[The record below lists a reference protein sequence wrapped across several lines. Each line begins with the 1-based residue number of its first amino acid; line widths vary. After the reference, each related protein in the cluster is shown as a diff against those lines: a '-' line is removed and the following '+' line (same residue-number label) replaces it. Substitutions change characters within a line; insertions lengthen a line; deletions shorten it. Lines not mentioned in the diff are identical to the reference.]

1 MCVFSTRA
9 VEAVPERVVNSVA
22 DWANAAA
29 LVKRLL
35 SNKYTC
41 IFQALCDFT
50 RSRPCSRTR
59 STAASIAEG
68 VITNCSV
75 RARYYTRDTAVGRP
89 CGEGTRLRH
98 WICAQDGILT
108 GRGLHKLPLPP
119 SSAALPCSQSQQVS
133 RPARVSD
140 YEPQSASSLSSLTP
154 EVLPCTAV
162 VETFFFPSQPQ
173 LRN

>member
-1 MCVFSTRA
+1 MFSTRA

-35 SNKYTC
+35 SDKYTC

-68 VITNCSV
+68 VISLIAAYEQGTIHATRLWGDHVEKAQGSGIGFVHKMAFSLVEDYINYHYLRALLHCLVHNPSRF
-75 RARYYTRDTAVGRP
+75 RARREFPITNP
-89 CGEGTRLRH
+89 SLLR
-98 WICAQDGILT
+98 
-108 GRGLHKLPLPP
+108 
-119 SSAALPCSQSQQVS
+119 
-133 RPARVSD
+133 
-140 YEPQSASSLSSLTP
+140 LSSLTP